1 MNKIDKIM
9 SKTNNRLD
17 INSIK
22 ECLDK
27 LNIEYIEVNKNK
39 KDEIYND

>member
-1 MNKIDKIM
+1 MDKYNKVM
-9 SKTNNRLD
+9 SKINNRLD

-39 KDEIYND
+39 KDEI